1 MDTSNPATAVEH
13 PGTAS
18 LVPPSSQDPPG
29 HQRPAGPDAERRG
42 SQGSISSTRSS
53 RSHQEYLDSLTVP
66 SKEQIARIA
75 EKQAERE
82 AEHKRAHRH
91 KQHQSIDAVLAPATP
106 ATPAEPQPEQSHH
119 IPLASRF
126 GFNFGRRPSLS
137 DDGLRIHAATVI
149 QRTYRGYRARREIKG
164 LGINASTRWVHAIR
178 EAQWREL
185 TTPHARSDLVGDGSE
200 GPERPAAGRRSST
213 ARQNWKKVSAIA
225 RHAGG

>member
-1 MDTSNPATAVEH
+1 MDTSNPATDVEH

-29 HQRPAGPDAERRG
+29 QRPAGPDAERRG

-66 SKEQIARIA
+66 SKEQISRIA

-91 KQHQSIDAVLAPATP
+91 KQHQSIDAVLAPAI
-106 ATPAEPQPEQSHH
+106 PAEPQPEQSHR
-119 IPLASRF
+119 IPLANRF
-126 GFNFGRRPSLS
+126 GFNFGCRPSLS
-137 DDGLRIHAATVI
+137 DDGLRTHAATVI
-149 QRTYRGYRARREIKG
+149 QRTYRGYRARREVKG
-164 LGINASTRWVHAIR
+164 LCINASTRWVHAVR